1 MKKLNPVKMLTNIL
15 TIILTMILVTA
26 CGDRYRGPECVRT
39 KNKALSAQPSDV
51 TVVCAQP

>member
-1 MKKLNPVKMLTNIL
+1 MKKLSLVT
-15 TIILTMILVTA
+15 ILTMILVTA
-26 CGDRYRGPECVRT
+26 CGDRYRAPECVRT